1 MTWKINRP
9 PVVKRM
15 PGSNHPPAGAVLL
28 ADALEQYV
36 DPRLVEALHRL
47 EAGGAGKPGPYAHLP
62 DGDPGPAKERARRAV
77 HDDFFRRWRQ
87 GKLAVW
93 GRDEAPG
100 GAWRRLDAAPDL
112 RIQPDQDVVKEAPG
126 AAPRRQILVHDRQKQ
141 LTEEPGMPSRRFV
154 VVRVAL
160 TDRTAAPQEAAPDRV
175 GIGDSRRDA
184 AGDARRRTRILAV
197 LATAKQ
203 LWPDNR
209 RRPSTTTMALK
220 LVRQG
225 KAQGYAGKTLRM
237 ILDGKYEPAKKL
249 GIGLDW

>member
-1 MTWKINRP
+1 
-9 PVVKRM
+9 M
-15 PGSNHPPAGAVLL
+15 PGSDHPPADAILL

-36 DPRLVEALHRL
+36 DPQLVEALHRL
-47 EAGGAGKPGPYAHLP
+47 QAGRADERGPYAHLP
-62 DGDPGPAKERARRAV
+62 YGDPGRAKERQARRAV

-93 GRDEAPG
+93 GREETPG
-100 GAWRRLDAAPDL
+100 GPWRRLDAAPYL
-112 RIQPDQDVVKEAPG
+112 RIQADQDVVEVPG
-126 AAPRRQILVHDRQKQ
+126 AAPRQKQ
-141 LTEEPGMPSRRFV
+141 LTEEPGMPPVRFV

-160 TDRTAAPQEAAPDRV
+160 TEREDRAAAPQEAAPGTV
-175 GIGDSRRDA
+175 GIVGGDGGRRRDA

-197 LATAKQ
+197 LAAAKQ

-209 RRPSTTTMALK
+209 RRPSTTAMALK

-225 KAQGYAGKTLRM
+225 KAQGYAGETLRT
-237 ILDGKYEPAKKL
+237 ILGGKYEPAKKL